1 MAARS
6 TMWDVFFEART
17 RAPRSGARARGAG
30 RLARA
35 DRSSHPGSASEAEAV
50 RPFPNEDLYFFVKRI
65 DNTRVV
71 READPEARKACWQLI
86 GSVAAAVVL
95 LIMVLMP
102 SAYGLLFGYQV
113 QSLRQERQRLVTE
126 QSSLEVE
133 ESRLMSPA
141 RMEELAREQ
150 QFVDPAPQKVVYLD
164 SRNGGSLALNK
175 RK

>member
-1 MAARS
+1 
-6 TMWDVFFEART
+6 MWDVLMDRRERWSRT
-17 RAPRSGARARGAG
+17 GARGESGMRGE
-30 RLARA
+30 RLE
-35 DRSSHPGSASEAEAV
+35 DEAV
-50 RPFPNEDLYFFVKRI
+50 RPFPNEDIYFFTKRI

-113 QSLRQERQRLVTE
+113 QALRQERERLVTE

-133 ESRLMSPA
+133 ESKLMSPA
-141 RMEELAREQ
+141 RMEELAKEQ

-164 SRNGGSLALNK
+164 SHNGGSLAMNTK
-175 RK
+175 KK

>member
-1 MAARS
+1 
-6 TMWDVFFEART
+6 MWDVLLERRERGSRTGAEARGSK
-17 RAPRSGARARGAG
+17 RQGGAPGG
-30 RLARA
+30 
-35 DRSSHPGSASEAEAV
+35 DEAV
-50 RPFPNEDLYFFVKRI
+50 RPFPNEDIYFFVKRI

-102 SAYGLLFGYQV
+102 SAYGLLFGYQI
-113 QSLRQERQRLVTE
+113 QSLRQERQRLATE

-133 ESRLMSPA
+133 ESKLMSPA

-164 SRNGGSLALNK
+164 SRTGGSLAFNNK
-175 RK
+175 K

>member
-1 MAARS
+1 MF
-6 TMWDVFFEART
+6 DVLFDRRNRGSRAGEEAGSRQ
-17 RAPRSGARARGAG
+17 AGAG
-30 RLARA
+30 PRG
-35 DRSSHPGSASEAEAV
+35 DEPVRS
-50 RPFPNEDLYFFVKRI
+50 FPNEDIYFFAKRI

-95 LIMVLMP
+95 LIAVLMP
-102 SAYGLLFGYQV
+102 SAYGLLAGYQV

-126 QSSLEVE
+126 QSSLEVQ
-133 ESRLMSPA
+133 ESRLLSPA

-164 SRNGGSLALNK
+164 NRAGGGSLALNNGGK
-175 RK
+175 K

>member
-6 TMWDVFFEART
+6 TVWDVMFET
-17 RAPRSGARARGAG
+17 RERGPRSGAEARGSKRQGGLAPRGG
-30 RLARA
+30 RGEDQR
-35 DRSSHPGSASEAEAV
+35 V
-50 RPFPNEDLYFFVKRI
+50 RPFPNEDIYFFVKRI

-86 GSVAAAVVL
+86 GSVAAAVGL
-95 LIMVLMP
+95 LIRVLMP

-133 ESRLMSPA
+133 ESKLMSPA

-150 QFVDPAPQKVVYLD
+150 QFIDPAPQKVVYLE
-164 SRNGGSLALNK
+164 SQNGGSLALNK
-175 RK
+175 KK

>member
-1 MAARS
+1 
-6 TMWDVFFEART
+6 MWDVMFESRPISESRGARSRAGRRAE
-17 RAPRSGARARGAG
+17 RAPGGEG
-30 RLARA
+30 
-35 DRSSHPGSASEAEAV
+35 AEAV
-50 RPFPNEDLYFFVKRI
+50 RPFPNEDIYFFVKRI

-71 READPEARKACWQLI
+71 READPEQHKACWQLI

-126 QSSLEVE
+126 QSSLEVA
-133 ESRLMSPA
+133 ESKLMSPA

-175 RK
+175 KKPE

>member
-1 MAARS
+1 
-6 TMWDVFFEART
+6 MWDVVFEGRAPGART
-17 RAPRSGARARGAG
+17 GAESRGAK
-30 RLARA
+30 RRA
-35 DRSSHPGSASEAEAV
+35 ERAQRGERRGEEPV
-50 RPFPNEDLYFFVKRI
+50 RPFPNEDIYFFVKRI

-113 QSLRQERQRLVTE
+113 QSLRQERQRLETE
-126 QSSLEVE
+126 QSSLEVQ
-133 ESRLMSPA
+133 ESKLMSPA

-164 SRNGGSLALNK
+164 SRTGGSLALNK
-175 RK
+175 EKP